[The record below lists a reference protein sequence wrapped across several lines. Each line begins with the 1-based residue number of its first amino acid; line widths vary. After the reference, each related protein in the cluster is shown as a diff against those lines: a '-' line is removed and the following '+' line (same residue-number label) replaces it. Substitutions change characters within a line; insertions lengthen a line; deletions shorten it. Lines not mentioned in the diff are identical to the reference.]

1 MRFPN
6 EELDVPERL
15 VQLGIRI
22 EAVTQA
28 THSVIDMLDKYIH
41 ATLASFKRIDE
52 EIGKLN
58 ERLNL
63 LSARVSGIE
72 AKGVLLESRH
82 KGA

>member
-1 MRFPN
+1 MILPE

-22 EAVTQA
+22 EAITAA
-28 THSVIDMLDKYIH
+28 THSVIDMLDKYMH
-41 ATLASFKRIDE
+41 SSLATFKKMDE
-52 EIGKLN
+52 KLEKLN
-58 ERLNL
+58 EKLNL

-82 KGA
+82 KGT